1 MGKALIGL
9 GIIILAI
16 AFIGRMDFNVYES
29 TEEISMPPMA
39 SATGWQVLP
48 IPDVMGVVDLDVTA
62 EWEGVYW
69 VGVAS
74 IDEAQRCEPDSE
86 TKVSLT
92 CSGNNIDFV
101 VGGPNADDSEINWKI
116 T

>member
-9 GIIILAI
+9 GIVILAI
-16 AFIGRMDFNVYES
+16 AFIGRMDYNVYDS

-48 IPDVMGVVDLDVTA
+48 IPNVMGVVDLDVTA

-69 VGVAS
+69 VGVTS
-74 IDEAQRCEPDSE
+74 VSYTHLTLP
-86 TKVSLT
+86 TKRIV
-92 CSGNNIDFV
+92 
-101 VGGPNADDSEINWKI
+101 
-116 T
+116 